1 MKAALRI
8 AKSDN
13 AASFERPFDEQVRL
27 YYFTFREAVSLLKC
41 ADYRLTRLLGK
52 DRYGEVDCNGAWMI
66 PPDQIPH
73 LRRNIWRFL

>member
-27 YYFTFREAVSLLKC
+27 YYFTFSESVSLLKC
-41 ADYRLTRLLGK
+41 SSWRLNSLLDK
-52 DRYGEVDCNGAWMI
+52 NRYGEVKRNGIWMI
-66 PPDQIPH
+66 PPDRIQC
-73 LRRNIWRFL
+73 LREDIWRHL

>member
-27 YYFTFREAVSLLKC
+27 YYFTFREAASLLRC
-41 ADYRLTRLLGK
+41 ADYRLNRLLGK
-52 DRYGEVDCNGAWMI
+52 NRYSEVKRNGVWMI

-73 LRRNIWRFL
+73 LRQNIWRYL